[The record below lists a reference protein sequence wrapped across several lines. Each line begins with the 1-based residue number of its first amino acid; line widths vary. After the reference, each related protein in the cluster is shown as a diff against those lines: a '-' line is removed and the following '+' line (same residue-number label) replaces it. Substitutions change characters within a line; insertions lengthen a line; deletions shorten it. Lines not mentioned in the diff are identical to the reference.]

1 MGADKDVGGLRA
13 DGRIAEAAQIDLQ
26 EGRHWGQHWP
36 QSRHTRITINIITL
50 PICFEGFFAMNLLY
64 IYITVDYPCQAS

>member
-36 QSRHTRITINIITL
+36 QSRHTRIKINIITL
-50 PICFEGFFAMNLLY
+50 PICFEGFCDESI